1 VKLFSRVRSFFIGSD
16 GERAQGVVEFGFV
29 ITIVALLFMGTL
41 DYARFLYFDVA
52 ITSAARVGAETAS
65 NHCAFA
71 STNCNVNPTVVA
83 DSFVMWNTY
92 CEAVP
97 SPTLRPQFTDCGA
110 SGGTSFTP
118 ACVSGDSCTPCTE
131 DICVSPSA
139 RSVGTQVTVSVGY
152 SFKPYT
158 LLMAPFFPDKS
169 CFTGDTAST
178 NHHTICASS
187 VGRVS

>member
-1 VKLFSRVRSFFIGSD
+1 VGRD

-41 DYARFLYFDVA
+41 DYARFLYFDTA
-52 ITSAARVGAETAS
+52 IRSAARVGAEAAS

-71 STNCNVNPTVVA
+71 STNCNLNPLAIT
-83 DSFVMWNTY
+83 DTLIMWNTS
-92 CEAVP
+92 CEAMP
-97 SPTLRPQFTDCGA
+97 SPILRPHYTACEA
-110 SGGTSFTP
+110 SGGVSYAP
-118 ACVSGDSCTPCTE
+118 SCVTGDSCTGCSE

-139 RSVGTQVTVSVGY
+139 RIKGTQVTVTVGY

-158 LLMAPFFPDKS
+158 LLMAPFFPDTS
-169 CFTGDTAST
+169 CFAGDTAST